1 MNLEQK
7 RDKLQHE
14 IDQYRNIKENEISL
28 KEQLH
33 KAVVQ
38 KTITVNEY
46 QVLTFSST
54 HSIFAS
60 LC

>member
-1 MNLEQK
+1 QK

-38 KTITVNEY
+38 KTIIVNEY
-46 QVLTFSST
+46 QVLTFSSS